1 MIAGKIVA
9 AEEIIELIHC
19 AYFRLQLRISSKYPA
34 LKPRRSAKDAF
45 VQQRPQ
51 HKNSGRPLSFVGS
64 LYPRCKLL
72 SIANKK
78 HAFYSLAVQI
88 ADNVFTRRC
97 RKTKLL
103 RLLDAQLFPCRL

>member
-9 AEEIIELIHC
+9 PEEIIELIHC

-78 HAFYSLAVQI
+78 HAFYSLAVKVL
-88 ADNVFTRRC
+88 DNFRALRR
-97 RKTKLL
+97 RKHKLL
-103 RLLDAQLFPCRL
+103 RFIDA